1 MSDKISQESEYIFL
15 AQQAPR
21 IINSLYRL
29 GPALISGAAATLFS
43 ATYLATNEP
52 VALLLARPPARG
64 DHEQAQRL
72 LQSARTFITLLHP
85 HLLHLHEAGVDQ
97 GEYFLITDLRG
108 RPLRE
113 LLNQE
118 ALALQ
123 RALEIARQ
131 LTQGISALHS
141 SGIIGLDLRPER
153 LYIETAARTDTALV
167 ADIGLR
173 RFLQAL
179 GYDEQESAGTSLLQI
194 DPRYAAPEQLQ
205 RGSIE
210 PATDVYTLGL
220 VLFEMIAGRVP
231 FVGRSASETRAL
243 QLSQPVPNLRPLRG
257 ETPPELQDLI
267 EQALSKHPALR
278 FPNMAAFGDAIE
290 SLQERLPKRVPGA
303 SRFAAHAPSFRTAPL
318 EAITRGTGGTRPAV
332 QQSDAKEITT
342 AAEINGEE
350 KDERAETLR
359 IPGRARLLLGQSERK
374 KVVPIAR
381 FPAILGR
388 ADPHRQQK
396 PDIDLAPYDT
406 KRSISRLH
414 ARIWYESGLFY
425 IEDLGSVNKT
435 LLGEL
440 ELTPY
445 ERQLLRRHDT
455 IQLGL
460 LQVIFEY

>member
-1 MSDKISQESEYIFL
+1 M
-15 AQQAPR
+15 AQQPPR

-29 GPALISGAAATLFS
+29 GPALISGAVATLFS

-52 VALLLARPPARG
+52 VALLLARPPAKHH
-64 DHEQAQRL
+64 HEQAQLL
-72 LQSARTFITLLHP
+72 LQSVRTLTLVLHP
-85 HLLHLHEAGVDQ
+85 HLLHLHEAGIDH

-118 ALALQ
+118 ALALG

-131 LTQGISALHS
+131 LAQGISMLHS
-141 SGIIGLDLRPER
+141 RKIVGLDLRPER
-153 LYIETAARTDTALV
+153 IYIETAARTDTALV

-179 GYDEQESAGTSLLQI
+179 GYDEQESNGTPLLQI

-205 RGSIE
+205 RGSIG

-220 VLFEMIAGRVP
+220 ALFEMIAGRVP
-231 FVGRSASETRAL
+231 FLGRGASETRAL
-243 QLSQPVPNLRPLRG
+243 QLSQPVPNLQPLRG
-257 ETPPELQDLI
+257 EAAPELQSLI
-267 EQALSKHPALR
+267 EQALSKHPSLR
-278 FPNMAAFGDAIE
+278 FPDMEAFGAAIDAI
-290 SLQERLPKRVPGA
+290 LERVPKRSPTA
-303 SRFAAHAPSFRTAPL
+303 SRLASQLPTFRTAPL
-318 EAITRGTGGTRPAV
+318 ETITREPASARPAL
-332 QQSDAKEITT
+332 
-342 AAEINGEE
+342 AALPGSSPAAPSLHPDESVTLDNEGEE
-350 KDERAETLR
+350 EPVTLR
-359 IPGRARLLLGQSERK
+359 IPGRARLLLGESERK
-374 KVVPIAR
+374 KVIPIAR

-388 ADPHRQQK
+388 ADPHRQQR

-406 KRSISRLH
+406 RRSISRLH
-414 ARIWYESGLFY
+414 ARIWYEGGLFY

-440 ELTPY
+440 ELVPY

-455 IQLGL
+455 IKLGL
-460 LQVIFEY
+460 LPMIFEY

>member
-1 MSDKISQESEYIFL
+1 MLL
-15 AQQAPR
+15 AQQPDR

-29 GPALISGAAATLFS
+29 GPALTSGTVATLFS
-43 ATYLATNEP
+43 ATYLATDEP
-52 VALLLARPPARG
+52 VALMLVRPPVKGNHA
-64 DHEQAQRL
+64 HAQQL
-72 LQSARTFITLLHP
+72 LQSARTLMTLLHP
-85 HLLHLHEAGVDQ
+85 HLLHLHEAGIHQDA
-97 GEYFLITDLRG
+97 YFLITDLRG

-118 ALALQ
+118 ALALG
-123 RALEIARQ
+123 RALEITRQ
-131 LTQGISALHS
+131 LTQGIAALHS
-141 SGIIGLDLRPER
+141 RQIVGLDLRPER
-153 LYIETAARTDTALV
+153 ISIETAGNYDTALV

-179 GYDEQESAGTSLLQI
+179 GFDEQESAGTPLLQI

-205 RGSIE
+205 PGAIS

-231 FVGRSASETRAL
+231 FIGRSAAETRLL

-257 ETPPELQDLI
+257 EALPELQSLV
-267 EQALSKHPALR
+267 EQALSKHPSLR
-278 FPNMAAFGDAIE
+278 FPDMPSFGAAIE
-290 SLQERLPKRVPGA
+290 SLQERLPQRTPSAG
-303 SRFAAHAPSFRTAPL
+303 RIAPIHTFRTAPL
-318 EAITRGTGGTRPAV
+318 EAIKSATASAQPART
-332 QQSDAKEITT
+332 QPSAAQAPSTT
-342 AAEINGEE
+342 APDEDITLP
-350 KDERAETLR
+350 KDDEQASQTLH
-359 IPGRARLLLGQSERK
+359 IPGRARLLLGKSERK
-374 KVVPIAR
+374 KVIPIAR

-388 ADPHRQQK
+388 ADPRRQQE

-414 ARIWYESGLFY
+414 ARIWYEGGLFY

-435 LLGEL
+435 MLGEL

-455 IQLGL
+455 VKLGL
-460 LQVIFEY
+460 LQIIFEY